1 MSHFAVTVIGD
12 NPEAKLQPFDE
23 SIRVDEYKVPV
34 YTYWWIT
41 KEEWDLKPDMS
52 QEEIYARW
60 VSRHPD
66 SNEVRIDEEGT
77 IYEMSTYSPMAKWD
91 YYVLG
96 GRYTGF
102 YLLKYGAEGTLGP
115 RPFSGPTAKFGH
127 VDQAYKGDIDFEM
140 MRREAGDKAAELW
153 DSKIEPIVSV
163 HGLPPAFPW
172 IEINKANSVND
183 RITAM
188 NIRDIYW
195 AGPCVSALKKA
206 GVLGVMGDPHELYG
220 SGREAYIE
228 DAYLGSTCTY
238 ALITDD
244 GSWCAPGEMG
254 LFGLSSESENDRRDF
269 VHAFNNFIDDLEDDT
284 LISLYDCH
292 I

>member
-1 MSHFAVTVIGD
+1 MSHFAVTIIGD

-23 SIRVDEYKVPV
+23 SIRVDEYKLPV
-34 YTYWWIT
+34 VSYWWIT
-41 KEEWDLKPDMS
+41 NEEWNLKPDMS

-66 SNEVRIDEEGT
+66 SSELRIDEDGT
-77 IYEMSTYSPMAKWD
+77 IYEMSTYNPISKWD

-96 GRYTGF
+96 GRYTGM
-102 YLLKYGAEGTLGP
+102 YMLKHGAEGTLGQ
-115 RPFSGPTAKFGH
+115 RPFDTRVAKFGH
-127 VDQAYKGDIDFEM
+127 VDQARKGDIDFEM
-140 MRREAGDKAAELW
+140 MRREAGDKASELW
-153 DSKIEPIVSV
+153 DTKIEPIVSV

-172 IEINKANSVND
+172 AEINEANAVND
-183 RITAM
+183 RSAAM

-206 GVLGVMGDPHELYG
+206 GLLGFMGDPHELYG
-220 SGREAYIE
+220 SGREAYVE
-228 DAYLGSTCTY
+228 DAYLGAACTY

-244 GSWCAPGEMG
+244 GNWYAPGEMG
-254 LFGLSSESENDRRDF
+254 LFGLSTESPNDRRDF
-269 VHAFNNFIDDLEDDT
+269 VRVFNDYIDDLEDDK